1 MATAAREVDP
11 AHMANSF
18 FVASSYLS
26 TATVLYKNG
35 GCAPEE
41 IEKLRAHPG
50 AMSFDEIYSPGLFY
64 DPSQTDSTLAGYVEQ
79 IFAGAAGGPPP
90 AQPAESTGTATDADA
105 GADAPPGKADD
116 TPPSG
121 KADDGVLPATVIG
134 LLAWH
139 TRISGRGPVMR
150 GA

>member
-35 GCAPEE
+35 GFAPEE
-41 IEKLRAHPG
+41 IEKLRAHTR

-79 IFAGAAGGPPP
+79 IFACAAGGPPP
-90 AQPAESTGTATDADA
+90 AQPAESAATATGADA
-105 GADAPPGKADD
+105 GADANSAKADD
-116 TPPSG
+116 T
-121 KADDGVLPATVIG
+121 
-134 LLAWH
+134 
-139 TRISGRGPVMR
+139 
-150 GA
+150 